1 MSHAVMITTPAGNA
15 MEGHGLTDA
24 RTILA
29 SDADLH
35 PKRQGLSVTPRAVA
49 YSVYCPATERY
60 SLVTLDGRWIIPGRE
75 GYKTRGPVAT
85 YARKNIATVRPDA
98 LVILEPVRHNGPF
111 KATQYGRR
119 PGTCRQAIGDDWRGI
134 YGYACLCGAGVQPE
148 KVSREGWVIVRDGR
162 GTHTVSYALR
172 SEHRREF
179 GTVPAEVPER
189 ANVVVAGAPEVPAVK
204 APATVDAPAE
214 SAPVADAPAVKAP
227 AVHTPVKA
235 PAQTPE
241 TAPEGTSESARRLI
255 SASETGRAYVTG
267 NGERLRIESADGRM
281 AYTLHT
287 VHDEAHQE
295 AKNGFAALAREFAG
309 GVAKRGKGAPKW
321 RKRPLGMWPGKPQGF
336 KEFAPVDYAPGVM
349 LAWTVDGVSYT
360 GQVWANRI
368 RSGKWNGDRGET
380 SAVVVAT
387 VDGRRARRDEA
398 VCLPFVHGSRRK
410 NAYAFVCT
418 DGGNADVSV
427 IAAECAGDGL
437 FDVVTPSVDVVD
449 VWEGEGGAVAG
460 VETPEPADAPADD
473 VEPADA
479 PAETATPEAPAGA
492 HCHRCGTDTVFG
504 AECRTCG
511 RVDIV
516 AALMPSVPVLCP
528 AEEKAMAT
536 GRQYCPRCFTVGVAL
551 YATTLHTGP
560 GYVCAECYTA
570 HGRRLPEAGPAPV
583 KAPAGDVI
591 RAARAARKEAE
602 ESGASVGETHR
613 AGEAARKVVSVAYG
627 QRPADVISDPC
638 SVDGWEDEG
647 GACIGVD
654 RPSAPDAG
662 WGAVP
667 VGTDPS
673 TEIGTCTAPAVDVTP
688 VRPDVVSDPGAVDT
702 WDGEGGALNQI
713 TEGDSEGDVATVG
726 KAAAGTEGEVS
737 APAIP
742 AADAD
747 GGQAV
752 RASAEADITI
762 RHTRSEGTLVEGSRK
777 GDGVYELIRPHG
789 FRYFPSL
796 RQLGIR
802 QSRDKAAQMWK
813 INGAAAA
820 LRVAG
825 FTGAVEINE
834 DERRSFA
841 EAEAE
846 RMERAEERAER
857 FEGYAD
863 NAGARSDAAW
873 KRGHEIADGI
883 PMGQPILVGHH
894 SEGRARRDQERIHN
908 ATRTSIDEG
917 KRAGYWAGR
926 AKSAASYEA
935 YRKNPGVT
943 LRRIDKL
950 AAQLRRVEKW
960 QRGESAG
967 GYTRALTPETVA
979 ELGRAHQD
987 VTEELAYWRDIIA
1000 QAEAAGFK
1008 VWGKADFVKGDFVR
1022 HRGTW
1027 YEVVRVNTKS
1037 VSVPHIHAYHQ
1048 GGGAGTVGGRPVVT
1062 KESAAQ
1068 TPMGKYTW
1076 TAPYDD
1082 VQGRMSGEEMRA
1094 RLAGTWVEP
1103 EPEETAAQPEPV
1115 KVPDVVSVGTLE
1127 VWGDEGGAMPG
1138 VETPRPVV
1146 VEVQEQQQESPT
1158 VAAGEG
1164 AKDVTG
1170 ADPDPVAVLIASRN
1184 GSPTRARVLWWMQ
1197 RHQAQRL
1204 CSDPRTNW
1212 QNSMLVWTADPGERG
1227 TDWDFVADRRPEET
1241 AALFAELFIAPMT
1254 WEAVQERRPGL
1265 CDPERWCNHA
1275 WPCGRDLEEWRA
1287 KQSKSKRELQRER
1300 QVEARARKA
1309 EARRA
1314 AEAAPCADCAGVCP
1328 VEARCSECRD
1338 RAAAGLPLVDVPRD
1352 VADEQVTECRALP
1365 ASPVRKALEAGEREA
1380 IVTPYVPAPRVFE
1393 VAPVESPEVR
1403 QVRALVA
1410 RLRAADDVE
1419 VVEEQAARNW
1429 FEAAVEPVAVVEDQ
1443 EEHQDQD
1450 APVLSWDEIAEELRE
1465 LRAELKGDGQ
1475 NPEDGPSLTWDE
1487 VKRELVAL
1495 RREISPARPLALP
1508 VRLVRIPRRLRR
1520 EALTIAAS
1528 AALVTV
1534 AAGQVAEMMPYR

>member
-1 MSHAVMITTPAGNA
+1 MSHTVMITTPAGNA

-134 YGYACLCGAGVQPE
+134 YGYACSCGAGVQPE

-179 GTVPAEVPER
+179 GTVPVEVPER
-189 ANVVVAGAPEVPAVK
+189 ANVVVAGAPETPAVK

-214 SAPVADAPAVKAP
+214 STPAADAPAVKAPAVKAP

-241 TAPEGTSESARRLI
+241 TAPEGTPESARRLI
-255 SASETGRAYVTG
+255 STSETGRAYVTG

-309 GVAKRGKGAPKW
+309 EVAKRGKGAPKW
-321 RKRPLGMWPGKPQGF
+321 RKRPLGMWPGKPQRF
-336 KEFAPVDYAPGVM
+336 KEFAPVDYTPGVM

-479 PAETATPEAPAGA
+479 PAETATPEIPAGA

-516 AALMPSVPVLCP
+516 AALMPSGPVLCP

-536 GRQYCPRCFTVGVAL
+536 GRQYCPRCFTAGVAL

-591 RAARAARKEAE
+591 RGARAARKEAE
-602 ESGASVGETHR
+602 ESGASVGEIHR
-613 AGEAARKVVSVAYG
+613 AGEAARKAVAVAYG

-638 SVDGWEDEG
+638 SVDVWEAEG
-647 GACIGVD
+647 GACVGVD

-673 TEIGTCTAPAVDVTP
+673 PEMGTCTAPAVDVTP
-688 VRPDVVSDPGAVDT
+688 VRPDVVSNPGAGDT
-702 WDGEGGALNQI
+702 WDGEGGALPGV
-713 TEGDSEGDVATVG
+713 ETVR
-726 KAAAGTEGEVS
+726 V
-737 APAIP
+737 
-742 AADAD
+742 
-747 GGQAV
+747 
-752 RASAEADITI
+752 
-762 RHTRSEGTLVEGSRK
+762 
-777 GDGVYELIRPHG
+777 
-789 FRYFPSL
+789 PS
-796 RQLGIR
+796 
-802 QSRDKAAQMWK
+802 
-813 INGAAAA
+813 
-820 LRVAG
+820 
-825 FTGAVEINE
+825 
-834 DERRSFA
+834 
-841 EAEAE
+841 
-846 RMERAEERAER
+846 AEERAADDP
-857 FEGYAD
+857 YAVRPTAPEWASVPGT
-863 NAGARSDAAW
+863 N
-873 KRGHEIADGI
+873 
-883 PMGQPILVGHH
+883 
-894 SEGRARRDQERIHN
+894 RRTTEL
-908 ATRTSIDEG
+908 TC
-917 KRAGYWAGR
+917 AGR
-926 AKSAASYEA
+926 QYRVYHAPDAVLPYTVRYTLGGADADLGGWVGLDDARAIVRADRRRSAALEA
-935 YRKNPGVT
+935 DR
-943 LRRIDKL
+943 
-950 AAQLRRVEKW
+950 RRVEQE
-960 QRGESAG
+960 QRRAAYRLQGERRQA
-967 GYTRALTPETVA
+967 TVRLTAADRLAIARRTEEKHRPVTA
-979 ELGRAHQD
+979 ELYVSPITGNAVLAWACGTCNTTHDDHLWRPQTIGGSYRTPLSVERDTLAALVEKRGWT
-987 VTEELAYWRDIIA
+987 VT
-1000 QAEAAGFK
+1000 G
-1008 VWGKADFVKGDFVR
+1008 
-1022 HRGTW
+1022 
-1027 YEVVRVNTKS
+1027 
-1037 VSVPHIHAYHQ
+1037 
-1048 GGGAGTVGGRPVVT
+1048 
-1062 KESAAQ
+1062 
-1068 TPMGKYTW
+1068 TW
-1076 TAPYDD
+1076 TAHGTRGDT
-1082 VQGRMSGEEMRA
+1082 MRA
-1094 RLAGTWVEP
+1094 RIAPTPAYLAWMDATYG
-1103 EPEETAAQPEPV
+1103 
-1115 KVPDVVSVGTLE
+1115 
-1127 VWGDEGGAMPG
+1127 
-1138 VETPRPVV
+1138 
-1146 VEVQEQQQESPT
+1146 
-1158 VAAGEG
+1158 
-1164 AKDVTG
+1164 
-1170 ADPDPVAVLIASRN
+1170 PDPA
-1184 GSPTRARVLWWMQ
+1184 T
-1197 RHQAQRL
+1197 
-1204 CSDPRTNW
+1204 
-1212 QNSMLVWTADPGERG
+1212 
-1227 TDWDFVADRRPEET
+1227 PE
-1241 AALFAELFIAPMT
+1241 
-1254 WEAVQERRPGL
+1254 V
-1265 CDPERWCNHA
+1265 
-1275 WPCGRDLEEWRA
+1275 
-1287 KQSKSKRELQRER
+1287 
-1300 QVEARARKA
+1300 
-1309 EARRA
+1309 
-1314 AEAAPCADCAGVCP
+1314 
-1328 VEARCSECRD
+1328 
-1338 RAAAGLPLVDVPRD
+1338 
-1352 VADEQVTECRALP
+1352 
-1365 ASPVRKALEAGEREA
+1365 EAGER
-1380 IVTPYVPAPRVFE
+1380 IVPVQRGWWDVVSKEGHRYELTVRPTLTGPVWSVRHRSAHGFETVATTGMAGTVLIGMRAHSAERDHQPADEGRP
-1393 VAPVESPEVR
+1393 ESVH
-1403 QVRALVA
+1403 V
-1410 RLRAADDVE
+1410 
-1419 VVEEQAARNW
+1419 
-1429 FEAAVEPVAVVEDQ
+1429 
-1443 EEHQDQD
+1443 
-1450 APVLSWDEIAEELRE
+1450 
-1465 LRAELKGDGQ
+1465 
-1475 NPEDGPSLTWDE
+1475 
-1487 VKRELVAL
+1487 
-1495 RREISPARPLALP
+1495 PLA
-1508 VRLVRIPRRLRR
+1508 
-1520 EALTIAAS
+1520 S
-1528 AALVTV
+1528 
-1534 AAGQVAEMMPYR
+1534 